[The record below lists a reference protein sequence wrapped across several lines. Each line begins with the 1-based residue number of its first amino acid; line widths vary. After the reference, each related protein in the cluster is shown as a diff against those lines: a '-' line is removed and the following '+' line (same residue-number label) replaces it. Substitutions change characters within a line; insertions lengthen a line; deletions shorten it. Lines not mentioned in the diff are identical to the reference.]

1 MDMITGV
8 MIACVL
14 FFAYRGYKA
23 GFVLSLGRIAS
34 LVAGYGA
41 ALLLSQALS
50 AWLQQQLGW
59 SAPAS
64 LIIASLGLFIVISGG
79 VNSLVKFLF
88 RRFPKTFQRSWF
100 MRWGGAGV
108 GATGGYLAAV
118 VTLWFYTLLLS
129 TINVASPTMG
139 ERLQKTAGLDT
150 AEQSL
155 GQQLVQKTTT
165 VLANTVLE
173 ASAPQDPVAQAT
185 AMLMAHPQSTLEIL
199 QRLSQN
205 SHLNALLKAPGNQQ
219 VIAAG
224 DTQAIVALKD
234 FKQLKQDPDMQLLF
248 GEDKITDQQMAQLL
262 VTYWRRAEHLSND
275 QELQQLL
282 QDPEL
287 QKKLQQ
293 GNPMAVLTHPG
304 GRKLLGALLKPIDE
318 NTDPAN
324 SNSPSTAS
332 PPEEPDR
339 EPATSLDN
347 VHRWVDDEGRT
358 HFSDQPQ

>member
-14 FFAYRGYKA
+14 FFAYCGYKA

-50 AWLQQQLGW
+50 PWLQQQLGW
-59 SAPAS
+59 SSAAS
-64 LIIASLGLFIVISGG
+64 LIVASLGLFIIISGG

-88 RRFPKTFQRSWF
+88 RRFPKNFQHSWF

-108 GATGGYLAAV
+108 GAVGGYLAAV
-118 VTLWFYTLLLS
+118 VTLWFYTLLLG
-129 TINVASPTMG
+129 TINVASPAMG
-139 ERLQKTAGLDT
+139 ERLQKTAGLNST
-150 AEQSL
+150 EQSL

-173 ASAPQDPVAQAT
+173 ASPPQDPVAQAT
-185 AMLMAHPQSTLEIL
+185 AMLIAHPQSTLETL

-205 SHLNALLKAPGNQQ
+205 SSLKALLQAPANQQ

-224 DTQAIVALKD
+224 DTQAITALRD

-248 GEDKITDQQMAQLL
+248 GEDKIKDQQLAELL
-262 VTYWRRAEHLSND
+262 VTYWHRAEHLSRD
-275 QELQQLL
+275 QELQKLL

-287 QKKLQQ
+287 QEKLQQ

-304 GRKLLGALLKPIDE
+304 GRKLLSALLKPIDE
-318 NTDPAN
+318 NTNMQN
-324 SNSPSTAS
+324 SSTSSAEPSS
-332 PPEEPDR
+332 EQSHR
-339 EPATSLDN
+339 EPATSLDA
-347 VHRWVDDEGRT
+347 VHQWVDDEGRT
-358 HFSDQPQ
+358 HFSDQPR